1 MCPFIERMRLTHLST
16 SPGAETSQCRAK
28 LSPPPESKAEEDYIS
43 RKKALYRKIIDAC
56 DECGMSTAGVVS
68 VLREVTDRINICRN
82 SRPMQDIMADMKKS
96 RFYQD

>member
-1 MCPFIERMRLTHLST
+1 MIEATYYVPDGGGEKEVTVEL
-16 SPGAETSQCRAK
+16 
-28 LSPPPESKAEEDYIS
+28 PESKAEEEYVS

-56 DECGMSTAGVVS
+56 DECGMTTAGVVA